1 MGDDG
6 IECVVE
12 YEYTADLSDELTLRV
27 GDVITKV
34 ERMEGGWW
42 KGSLRGVTGMFPDN
56 FVKVLPGNMTGSP
69 ARGGEAG
76 TKKKRARVLF
86 SYAAAHD
93 DELSLEVDEEIDL
106 LSEVEDGWWKG
117 RLKGRV
123 GVFPSNFVEL
133 CNIDCDKP
141 AVPSHAATVE
151 MKNIKN
157 SLQGNHLTS
166 PHPVFSPPSHKLE
179 TPQHKRENS
188 ANKENSANNSQGS
201 LNGSMTTSER
211 LLRNTAPAP
220 DTAPR
225 LPPKPVKETCLVLF
239 PYNAQNEDE
248 LSLQDGQIINIV
260 SREVEDKGWWKG
272 ELDGKVGVFPD
283 NFVKLLPS
291 QTEEQDK
298 DKKPQLRHALNTAE
312 SSPSS
317 ELKAEQGSKIRRSS
331 SKDRPTDKSK
341 EKTSGSTERLAKK
354 SLGVG
359 DFFKRN
365 NSSEKRSQLGRSESE
380 AKVVKPAVVTSSSVT
395 ASTKAAPVTVAGDTK
410 TVTAKT
416 SASSVLK
423 TVTAAVK
430 TGPLTGKTAL
440 LGHTASSS
448 GLAVPK
454 AVAPKAGPKMTD
466 NKAPVTEVKAEAK
479 PDNLDLKL
487 GLDSVEGHSTLTN
500 VTAKRVKAP
509 KRRPPSS
516 IFLKE
521 NIPDSE
527 EMQVDS
533 AEENIIVNEI
543 EVVEED
549 KNRVETTATTTTTNQ
564 NQTVNIRDK
573 AGKVGVPVFPSK
585 ESGSKEE
592 DQKPS
597 WLEELTR
604 KQANRRSG
612 IFADEKKPEL
622 PSPDNKPS
630 IPSKPSDNRKSVS
643 NFSKRPS
650 SFADKIQ
657 NKPSDWRTESTNKPL
672 AKAASSSVLPDI
684 SSADNR
690 TDEESMPRSSRKT
703 ISGSKV
709 EGSRKHSDLSRKSSD
724 SSSKATEKPHS
735 TNLGKPEGRSFAV
748 PERPSDFAK
757 DRQQELRPAELA
769 KPELKSSPIARR
781 QTTNELT
788 SSSKDWTSPTAAAK
802 KDDQSR
808 GGLIG
813 GGGSPVVAE
822 GRDKKADPGGGG
834 WNPSI
839 LSDTSLPLQDQVK
852 ELRSSIAAVHNEF
865 SGQITALRSLLDAET
880 EKRKLLEAEVVSL
893 RRMIQ
898 N

>member
-1 MGDDG
+1 M
-6 IECVVE
+6 I
-12 YEYTADLSDELTLRV
+12 
-27 GDVITKV
+27 
-34 ERMEGGWW
+34 
-42 KGSLRGVTGMFPDN
+42 
-56 FVKVLPGNMTGSP
+56 
-69 ARGGEAG
+69 
-76 TKKKRARVLF
+76 LF
-86 SYAAAHD
+86 
-93 DELSLEVDEEIDL
+93 
-106 LSEVEDGWWKG
+106 
-117 RLKGRV
+117 
-123 GVFPSNFVEL
+123 
-133 CNIDCDKP
+133 
-141 AVPSHAATVE
+141 AV
-151 MKNIKN
+151 
-157 SLQGNHLTS
+157 
-166 PHPVFSPPSHKLE
+166 
-179 TPQHKRENS
+179 R
-188 ANKENSANNSQGS
+188 
-201 LNGSMTTSER
+201 
-211 LLRNTAPAP
+211 
-220 DTAPR
+220 
-225 LPPKPVKETCLVLF
+225 ETCLVLF

-298 DKKPQLRHALNTAE
+298 DKKPQLRHALNAAE

-331 SKDRPTDKSK
+331 SKDRPTDKTK

-365 NSSEKRSQLGRSESE
+365 NSSEKRSQLGRSDSE

-395 ASTKAAPVTVAGDTK
+395 ASTKAAAPVTVVGDTK
-410 TVTAKT
+410 TVTAKN
-416 SASSVLK
+416 SAASSVLK
-423 TVTAAVK
+423 TVTSAVK
-430 TGPLTGKTAL
+430 SGPVTSKTAL
-440 LGHTASSS
+440 LGHTGSSS
-448 GLAVPK
+448 GLTVPK
-454 AVAPKAGPKMTD
+454 ATAPKAGLKMTD
-466 NKAPVTEVKAEAK
+466 NKAPVTEVKSEAK

-527 EMQVDS
+527 EMQVDP

-549 KNRVETTATTTTTNQ
+549 TNRVETTSTTTNQ

-573 AGKVGVPVFPSK
+573 TGKVGVPVFPSK
-585 ESGSKEE
+585 ETGNKEE

-612 IFADEKKPEL
+612 IFSDEKKPEL

-630 IPSKPSDNRKSVS
+630 IPTKPSDNRKSVS

-690 TDEESMPRSSRKT
+690 TDEESVPRSSRKT

-788 SSSKDWTSPTAAAK
+788 GSSKDWTSPSAAVK

-834 WNPSI
+834 WNPAI